1 MTHTRQF
8 KRSTE
13 PKPASDVALP
23 NTNNQLPPKKAK
35 ELYVYIDPISR
46 LYTDDMGQFPVCS
59 CSGNHYIM
67 LAYHVDTNTILV

>member
-8 KRSTE
+8 KRSTK

-35 ELYVYIDPISR
+35 ELYVYTDPISK
-46 LYTDDMGQFPVCS
+46 LYTDNMG
-59 CSGNHYIM
+59 
-67 LAYHVDTNTILV
+67 